1 MQQQGGYPGGP
12 PPGPPPGAG
21 HARQM
26 SGHGAPMPPHQPHHQ
41 RSGSQHS
48 VHSVHSQH
56 SQHGGPPPGH
66 HMPPGPPPPH
76 SRTHTPQ
83 HSQHNVFQA
92 VMGARPGQVP
102 QEDVGGPGQVKVYAS
117 AYSQIPVFEAMI
129 RNISV
134 MRRMSD
140 SWVNATQILKVA
152 GISKSVRTKILEK
165 QVQTQMHE
173 KVQGGYGKYQGTW
186 IPLERGRILAEQYGV
201 LQYVAPIFD
210 FVPPPTGPP
219 ALPMRGGSST
229 PTAKTPGAG
238 GGAGI
243 VPGSAGSATGR
254 MISPYAHTGNVPPPP
269 PPQFV
274 QQQMPPHG
282 GYDQHGQPPQMLYPP
297 PGQHPQQPQGGHMF
311 YAPGQPQGPP
321 PGQHMQHGPPPPHHM
336 GGPMGGPPQGPPQH
350 HGHQRHP
357 SHPGMPPMGYTPEH
371 QPRRLEPAPPLD
383 IGPMP
388 IPSGIPQ
395 GLAPAATING
405 HGGGGPGRHQVA
417 SLPPPQSDVYI
428 DSYGQ
433 PHGISGSAQAP
444 SFGADIAAPPAKR
457 PRVDGQPTIP
467 EEEPQES
474 GPGETEEDD
483 DEDARDKPPLPA
495 SFRLSTKPFKPR
507 LSTASHRRRQ
517 QLLSLFQGDGQQV
530 DVRAAFELASGEKPD
545 WDVDMVIDEQGHTA
559 LHWACALARM
569 GVIAQLIELGADIH
583 RGNYSGETPLI
594 RSVLTTNH
602 AEAGTF
608 SQLLDQHL
616 GPSIRTLDHA
626 YCSVIH
632 HIALSAGLKGRAA
645 YARGYMAA
653 VLEWVAK
660 EQTKERSLA
669 AAAATPSAT
678 SGEPSPVDATAPKTE
693 NGTGSTPATNTIS
706 LKRLVD
712 LQDVR
717 GDTALNT
724 AARMGSK
731 PLVNLLLDA
740 GGDKTKANKL
750 GLRPVDFGVEVEALA
765 VSTSEATLGG
775 LKNDVKRPEKRSA
788 DVLKN
793 ISALFEDVNRTF
805 DEEMEKHIESL
816 NGVEKSVRVA
826 TRTLAERRQ
835 QVETARTRLGT
846 LEQQAERVDNGRRAL
861 EKPVG
866 EWTGR
871 TPLRTEASLP
881 PAFEMVPPSLP
892 GVSDVNDAQSNAHVS
907 DPALPESGEPGAL
920 VKLRR
925 LAAWEDRV
933 AKLLEERASDLEGD
947 SADRAVKYRKVI
959 AVCAKVSVDQVD
971 DMLDGLMTAV
981 ESDGPAIDLTRIAG
995 VVQRLRDAPT
1005 VA

>member
-1 MQQQGGYPGGP
+1 
-12 PPGPPPGAG
+12 
-21 HARQM
+21 
-26 SGHGAPMPPHQPHHQ
+26 
-41 RSGSQHS
+41 
-48 VHSVHSQH
+48 
-56 SQHGGPPPGH
+56 
-66 HMPPGPPPPH
+66 
-76 SRTHTPQ
+76 
-83 HSQHNVFQA
+83 
-92 VMGARPGQVP
+92 MGARPGQVP

-274 QQQMPPHG
+274 QQPMPPHG
-282 GYDQHGQPPQMLYPP
+282 GYDQHGQPPMLYPP
-297 PGQHPQQPQGGHMF
+297 PGQHPQHPQGGHMF
-311 YAPGQPQGPP
+311 YAPGQPQPP
-321 PGQHMQHGPPPPHHM
+321 QHMQHGPPPPHHM
-336 GGPMGGPPQGPPQH
+336 GGGPMPPQGPPPPH

-357 SHPGMPPMGYTPEH
+357 SHGGMPPMGYTPEH

-383 IGPMP
+383 VGPMS

-395 GLAPAATING
+395 GLGPAATING
-405 HGGGGPGRHQVA
+405 HGGGGGGGG
-417 SLPPPQSDVYI
+417 LPPPQSDVYI

-433 PHGISGSAQAP
+433 PHGISGSAP
-444 SFGADIAAPPAKR
+444 GSSFASDTAVPPAKR

-467 EEEPQES
+467 EEEPQDS
-474 GPGETEEDD
+474 APGETEEDD
-483 DEDARDKPPLPA
+483 EDDVRDKPPLPA

-517 QLLSLFQGDGQQV
+517 QLLSLFQGDGQDV
-530 DVRAAFELASGEKPD
+530 DVRAAFELTSGERPD

-559 LHWACALARM
+559 LHWACALAKM

-660 EQTKERSLA
+660 EQTKE
-669 AAAATPSAT
+669 
-678 SGEPSPVDATAPKTE
+678 TE
-693 NGTGSTPATNTIS
+693 NGTSSSTAPNTIS

-765 VSTSEATLGG
+765 VSTNEATLGG
-775 LKNDVKRPEKRSA
+775 LKSDVKRPEKRSA

-805 DEEMEKHIESL
+805 DDEMEKHIESL

-835 QVETARTRLGT
+835 QVETARARLGT
-846 LEQQAERVDNGRRAL
+846 LEQQAERVDNARRAL

-881 PAFEMVPPSLP
+881 PAFEMLPPSLP
-892 GVSDVNDAQSNAHVS
+892 AVSSSNNDAQSNAHVS
-907 DPALPESGEPGAL
+907 DPALPASGDPGAL

-933 AKLLEERASDLEGD
+933 GKLLEERTSDLEGD